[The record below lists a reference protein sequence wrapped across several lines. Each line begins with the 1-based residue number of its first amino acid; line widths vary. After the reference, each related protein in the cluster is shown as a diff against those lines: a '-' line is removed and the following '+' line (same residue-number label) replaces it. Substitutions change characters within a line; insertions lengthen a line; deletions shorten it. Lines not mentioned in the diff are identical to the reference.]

1 MLENDIASPC
11 WMCYTHCWGNAAYLE
26 TCDQHCA
33 YAALRKVCVKLVS
46 GEFTP
51 NECVE
56 FTPNECVE
64 KLRHVLELIDSG
76 KGGTA
81 ADV

>member
-33 YAALRKVCVKLVS
+33 YAALRKVCGKLVN

-51 NECVE
+51 D
-56 FTPNECVE
+56 ECVE

>member
-11 WMCYTHCWGNAAYLE
+11 WMCYSHCWGNAAYLE

-51 NECVE
+51 D
-56 FTPNECVE
+56 ECVE
-64 KLRHVLELIDSG
+64 KLQHVLELIDSG